1 MQQSFTVTRRRV
13 LIALAGA
20 PLGVISLNAFAAKPV
35 ASVFKLTDCGCCDL
49 WAQHLRD
56 NGFAVSVQ
64 ALPDLATVRKKYG
77 IPKDFGTCHT
87 ALIEG
92 YAIEGHVP
100 AADIHRLLKSKLKV
114 AGLAVPGMPAGS
126 PGMEGPRRDPYD
138 VLTFDR
144 SGATQIYAR
153 YR

>member
-1 MQQSFTVTRRRV
+1 MQQSFIVARRRV
-13 LIALAGA
+13 LIALAAA
-20 PLGVISLNAFAAKPV
+20 PLGLISLNASAAKPA
-35 ASVFKLTDCGCCDL
+35 ASVFKLVGCGCCDL
-49 WAQHLRD
+49 WAQHLRN

-64 ALPDLATVRKKYG
+64 ALPDLAPVRKKYG
-77 IPKDFGTCHT
+77 IPGDFDTCHT
-87 ALIEG
+87 ALVEG

-126 PGMEGPRRDPYD
+126 PGMEGSRRDPYD
-138 VLTFDR
+138 VLAFDR